1 MSKVTD
7 LAALREPVEDPQRAK
22 RVPAAR
28 LALAV
33 LHLEVALA
41 PEDVLER
48 PAAVGIPIALD
59 GLDRLGDALVGLVAG
74 VAQVVEPAQ
83 DVVEVPV
90 RERELEPA
98 GVDHFAGALPAEQP
112 TLEHVFLT
120 TPAGLPDPGRAT
132 DRPLVLEQ
140 ALEDVDRRPERRHR
154 CAVLDLAVPAA
165 VRELLAEEAVD
176 ERRHVDAEIRASGDD
191 VAVDARLDLA
201 LEEPVV
207 GPGILPLGT
216 VPQVTCSRTR
226 PTARRASS
234 LSGS

>member
-48 PAAVGIPIALD
+48 PAAVGIPIARD
-59 GLDRLGDALVGLVAG
+59 GLVGLVAG

-112 TLEHVFLT
+112 TL
-120 TPAGLPDPGRAT
+120 
-132 DRPLVLEQ
+132 
-140 ALEDVDRRPERRHR
+140 
-154 CAVLDLAVPAA
+154 
-165 VRELLAEEAVD
+165 
-176 ERRHVDAEIRASGDD
+176 
-191 VAVDARLDLA
+191 
-201 LEEPVV
+201 
-207 GPGILPLGT
+207 
-216 VPQVTCSRTR
+216 
-226 PTARRASS
+226 
-234 LSGS
+234 